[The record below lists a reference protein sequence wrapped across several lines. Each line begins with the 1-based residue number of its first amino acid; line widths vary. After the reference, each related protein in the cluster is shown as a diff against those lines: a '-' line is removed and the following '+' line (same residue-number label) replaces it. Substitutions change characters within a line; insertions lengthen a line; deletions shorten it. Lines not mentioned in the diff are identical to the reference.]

1 MKVTKKDLKNFKGD
15 KRSKKYKKMKLAYEQ
30 SIETKNVDD
39 VGVGTTLEKVF
50 KATGISKLVETF
62 TPDGEDCGCK
72 ERKRR
77 LNNSPIFNAS
87 QKPKRCMDKAMF
99 EAYDNFVK
107 TREVDKWTAE
117 EFKLVFNT
125 YEWVFALRYDT
136 KRMCA
141 TCNGTANILKMITS
155 SLDKVHETY
164 QQ

>member
-1 MKVTKKDLKNFKGD
+1 
-15 KRSKKYKKMKLAYEQ
+15 
-30 SIETKNVDD
+30 
-39 VGVGTTLEKVF
+39 
-50 KATGISKLVETF
+50 
-62 TPDGEDCGCK
+62 
-72 ERKRR
+72 
-77 LNNSPIFNAS
+77 
-87 QKPKRCMDKAMF
+87 MDKAMF

-141 TCNGTANILKMITS
+141 TCNGTANILKMITA
-155 SLDKVHETY
+155 SLDKVHQTY